1 MEKITKVSVGSD
13 GLHSSFLPHSVFRSE
28 ARRPSSFADII
39 QPAPAPVPMPGH
51 RSGVSMVTGTEDS
64 DDLNKRIAEKL
75 RQVLRKI
82 NKVK

>member
-1 MEKITKVSVGSD
+1 MEKITKVSGGSD

-39 QPAPAPVPMPGH
+39 QPVPMPG
-51 RSGVSMVTGTEDS
+51 TEDTQN
-64 DDLNKRIAEKL
+64 LNERIAEKL

-82 NKVK
+82 NEVK

>member
-1 MEKITKVSVGSD
+1 MEKITKVSGGSD

-39 QPAPAPVPMPGH
+39 QPVPVPVPMPG
-51 RSGVSMVTGTEDS
+51 TEDTQN
-64 DDLNKRIAEKL
+64 LNERIAEKL

-82 NKVK
+82 KEVK